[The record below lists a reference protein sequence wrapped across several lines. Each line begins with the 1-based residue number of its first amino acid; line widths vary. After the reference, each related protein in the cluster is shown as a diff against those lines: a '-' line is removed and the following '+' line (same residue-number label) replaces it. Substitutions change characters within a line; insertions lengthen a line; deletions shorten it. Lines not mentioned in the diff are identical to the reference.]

1 VPPRRALPTPAVR
14 TTATRHPAACWRP
27 GASLGPGRGRGAR
40 LARDQVAGVDEFLG
54 QRQHQRAERGDVDA
68 QGLAGCLHEVAPD
81 PHAQLADLVVLL
93 HHAAAARARPRSA
106 PPAPAHCCSDA
117 PGNACGGVTATL
129 TVAVTG
135 RTAPPPG
142 APHLLH
148 RAARTSRRVGRM
160 RIGCAA
166 IPCVPNAQARR
177 AGPQRRAEA
186 RGVGAGAG
194 RACKPGRMRA
204 GACTRCA
211 AETLVPR
218 RGGARGRPAEAR
230 GAGCGRGGA
239 RAALVRLV
247 GGAQVRAHEVLQAV
261 LGAPRVG
268 PPVGQ
273 QRGDAAQAEDAAGD
287 EHGALVA
294 PVQVVQDVLRAG
306 HQHAHARVAL
316 RERGRAVS
324 RPPPFLSPL
333 SFSPPPSPLGHC
345 AVVQNVLRTHYQHAH
360 AGVAQRTRALRWAA
374 GGDPSAPALKAQAR
388 SATKRADPWHCPAN
402 ICRALAGPCTAA
414 YGLGLE
420 LQCDAAIASRNLP
433 QPWSTLS
440 SSLARSSAMTLA
452 LQPMPPSEY
461 VLTSC
466 RSPKRFTTNALSE
479 GVGLNVQHV
488 VMTASTELAS
498 MPWRRPGHG
507 SVAAWHG
514 QRRRLAPHR
523 HGCLPCV
530 HSRTR
535 ARGRPRS
542 TPWSRGATARRMLA
556 QQQLAAC
563 RKDPEHQ
570 FCPAQP
576 AGPAHG
582 RGRCA
587 GGAPS
592 APTASG
598 CW

>member
-1 VPPRRALPTPAVR
+1 MPGLLSARAHCGGPQ
-14 TTATRHPAACWRP
+14 AAIP
-27 GASLGPGRGRGAR
+27 
-40 LARDQVAGVDEFLG
+40 
-54 QRQHQRAERGDVDA
+54 
-68 QGLAGCLHEVAPD
+68 
-81 PHAQLADLVVLL
+81 
-93 HHAAAARARPRSA
+93 ARPRSKRRLA
-106 PPAPAHCCSDA
+106 RLLR
-117 PGNACGGVTATL
+117 GQTL
-129 TVAVTG
+129 GIA
-135 RTAPPPG
+135 
-142 APHLLH
+142 LQI
-148 RAARTSRRVGRM
+148 S
-160 RIGCAA
+160 
-166 IPCVPNAQARR
+166 
-177 AGPQRRAEA
+177 
-186 RGVGAGAG
+186 AG
-194 RACKPGRMRA
+194 RW
-204 GACTRCA
+204 
-211 AETLVPR
+211 L
-218 RGGARGRPAEAR
+218 
-230 GAGCGRGGA
+230 
-239 RAALVRLV
+239 
-247 GGAQVRAHEVLQAV
+247 
-261 LGAPRVG
+261 
-268 PPVGQ
+268 
-273 QRGDAAQAEDAAGD
+273 
-287 EHGALVA
+287 A
-294 PVQVVQDVLRAG
+294 PVLPQ
-306 HQHAHARVAL
+306 
-316 RERGRAVS
+316 
-324 RPPPFLSPL
+324 
-333 SFSPPPSPLGHC
+333 
-345 AVVQNVLRTHYQHAH
+345 
-360 AGVAQRTRALRWAA
+360 
-374 GGDPSAPALKAQAR
+374 
-388 SATKRADPWHCPAN
+388 
-402 ICRALAGPCTAA
+402 

-433 QPWSTLS
+433 QPWRTLS

-535 ARGRPRS
+535 ARGRARS

-592 APTASG
+592 APTAS
-598 CW
+598 